1 MLLPRFSRTLTLPI
15 APPYTCNAPSLAV
28 GPHIAVPSH
37 RSAWPE
43 FGGTKPLWDRAEGE
57 RLDFPDLG
65 VAIAMEFTDRNG
77 HTTTFNGTLSD
88 DQATLV
94 WANRLCGPPNAL
106 GWARACGRPW
116 WAASPRSAPT
126 YTSLGGDCVGGN
138 LIPGVMADR
147 ETCEQ
152 LCNAHPRCT
161 GFSHDGVSCIIKDES
176 VHSTGEYGDEPCI
189 VDWLSDGQ
197 IWDYWQQDWES
208 RRVRD
213 YRERCALD
221 TPEGGWCA
229 VPQDRRDAPGCDL
242 AGSQGS
248 ILHCLRQ
255 LRAMWYE
262 ESVVAALPR
271 ASVTL
276 SSVCCYMNGACRTP
290 GPVTCDG
297 ASLCIDGQDGQG
309 CRTHTEDE
317 AEIEIDLGA
326 SYAVEYVRYLPVEDT
341 PGLAISPPCAF
352 GIQSGQ
358 ACCAASCGTCG
369 GSSCGSRPG
378 GSSQCCTGAIGSSGV
393 VCVTPFDTGCI
404 VSTAV
409 RNASKPAGITIEVSD
424 VFPNGHRGTRTTC
437 HASAAQMV
445 PCDGPAP
452 TDWWRM
458 RDWCSRVAPAGG
470 TTIRFALAWKYYTS
484 YCGATRPAGLRL
496 KLKRGG
502 VELGRWVGLEDL
514 ETWERPGS
522 YSWDPFYTLA
532 VEIDAVATFGSTVP
546 ARPFC
551 PAYHHLSCEPLA

>member
-1 MLLPRFSRTLTLPI
+1 MHLPRFSRTLTLPI

-57 RLDFPDLG
+57 RLDCPDLG

-309 CRTHTEDE
+309 AAPTQRTRLRSRLTSARRMRSSTCATCRLRTRPLWLSPRPVP
-317 AEIEIDLGA
+317 LGFSPARRAARRPVARAAGVAAAVDQVEVRSAAREQLAARA
-326 SYAVEYVRYLPVEDT
+326 SCASHPLT
-341 PGLAISPPCAF
+341 PGA
-352 GIQSGQ
+352 
-358 ACCAASCGTCG
+358 
-369 GSSCGSRPG
+369 
-378 GSSQCCTGAIGSSGV
+378 
-393 VCVTPFDTGCI
+393 
-404 VSTAV
+404 
-409 RNASKPAGITIEVSD
+409 
-424 VFPNGHRGTRTTC
+424 
-437 HASAAQMV
+437 
-445 PCDGPAP
+445 
-452 TDWWRM
+452 
-458 RDWCSRVAPAGG
+458 
-470 TTIRFALAWKYYTS
+470 
-484 YCGATRPAGLRL
+484 
-496 KLKRGG
+496 
-502 VELGRWVGLEDL
+502 
-514 ETWERPGS
+514 
-522 YSWDPFYTLA
+522 
-532 VEIDAVATFGSTVP
+532 
-546 ARPFC
+546 
-551 PAYHHLSCEPLA
+551 